1 MSRWFS
7 SRGFTPLM
15 EGTTLTRRSAGERLA
30 VALAVVLVVFAVIPL
45 AQVWSGGVTPGDL
58 VMAVGTVVLM
68 LVFWVARNLTTR
80 RPPFAPLR
88 QAAWPERAAF
98 VLIPALISLVAPV
111 SMEDMADVELGEVG
125 VRVYSAGAE
134 VIGQLLMLWIVTI
147 VVNSGAYSLGAWLRR
162 QVASSF
168 VAAGG
173 ALGRTLPLLLGV
185 VGLVFFTNE
194 IWQTLGLL
202 TGWGYLLPLLL
213 FAVVSWAFLSSR
225 AHMDLSALGQFTS
238 AADVEAVLADTP
250 LAGPVHLPMPARTP
264 LTREQENNL
273 RLVSVVSRLTVATV
287 IGGAIFLF
295 FVAFGVLVANAAT
308 VQSWADAAPRVLFGM
323 EIGDRTYDLTIQH
336 LRVAGFLGVFAGF
349 YYAVVSATD
358 EGLKAGL
365 NDTAEDAIREA
376 CAARLVALERFP
388 GPDGPNPNARSGRS
402 RGPVVWVFTDAP
414 GVRAA
419 GGEVAGEPGADTA
432 PSSAAT
438 VAGPPAGEPGEP
450 PVAPGGAEPQSPTA
464 DEDGASSAGVAPVV
478 EDRPD
483 A

>member
-7 SRGFTPLM
+7 TRGFTPLM
-15 EGTTLTRRSAGERLA
+15 EGTTLTRSSAGERLA
-30 VALAVVLVVFAVIPL
+30 VALAVVLVVLALPL
-45 AQVWSGGVTPGDL
+45 GMITNGGVATPTELIMAGGTL
-58 VMAVGTVVLM
+58 VLLV
-68 LVFWVARNLTTR
+68 VFWVTRNLASR
-80 RPPFAPLR
+80 QPPFAPLR
-88 QAAWPERAAF
+88 QTAWPERAAF
-98 VLIPALISLVAPV
+98 VLIPAVLSLAAPV
-111 SMEDMADVELGEVG
+111 SAEELVDLEIGEWGLRIYGAVA
-125 VRVYSAGAE
+125 SAA
-134 VIGQLLMLWIVTI
+134 GQLVILWLVTI

-162 QVASSF
+162 QVVSSF

-202 TGWGYLLPLLL
+202 TGWGYLMPLLL

-225 AHMDLSALGQFTS
+225 AHMDLSALGLFAS
-238 AADVEAVLADTP
+238 AHEIEGVLVDTP
-250 LAGPVHLPMPARTP
+250 LAGPVALAMPARTP

-287 IGGAIFLF
+287 IGAAIFLF
-295 FVAFGVLVANAAT
+295 FVAFGFLVANAAV
-308 VQSWADAAPRVLFGM
+308 VQSWADATPRVLLGLDIGGHLYQLTM
-323 EIGDRTYDLTIQH
+323 EH
-336 LRVAGFLGVFAGF
+336 VRVAGFLGVFSGF

-388 GPDGPNPNARSGRS
+388 GPDGPDPAAGRRRS
-402 RGPVVWVFTDAP
+402 RAPVVWVFTGAP
-414 GVRAA
+414 GALPPREAA
-419 GGEVAGEPGADTA
+419 IP
-432 PSSAAT
+432 
-438 VAGPPAGEPGEP
+438 EP
-450 PVAPGGAEPQSPTA
+450 PVSAPDEPSAGPVPTEPQVLGA
-464 DEDGASSAGVAPVV
+464 AGAVEDVAGSAGGAPVV
-478 EDRPD
+478 EDRRD